1 MSIEHEPIPENKT
14 QNSHKEP
21 LHPGLVKLA
30 QALGRAAAREDF
42 YSILGSQLDVERSTR
57 GKRKSTK
64 RSR

>member
-14 QNSHKEP
+14 RNSHEEP
-21 LHPGLVKLA
+21 LHLGLVKLA

-42 YSILGSQLDVERSTR
+42 YSALGSQLDVQRSTR